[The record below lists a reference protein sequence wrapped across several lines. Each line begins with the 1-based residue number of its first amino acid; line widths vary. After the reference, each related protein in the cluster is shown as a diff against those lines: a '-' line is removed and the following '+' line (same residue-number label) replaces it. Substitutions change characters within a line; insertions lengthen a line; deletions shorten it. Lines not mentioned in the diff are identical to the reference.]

1 MLRKRQGLE
10 GTQGFPGSPVVKNP
24 SSSAGD
30 MGSIPDQGTKIPKLE
45 SLHTAMKSPCATTK
59 PQYSQITKYFLKDIY
74 I

>member
-30 MGSIPDQGTKIPKLE
+30 MGLIPGQGTKISYATEQLSLCAKTRE
-45 SLHTAMKSPCATTK
+45 SAHCYADPMC
-59 PQYSQITKYFLKDIY
+59 YN
-74 I
+74 